1 MDSVE
6 KFVNS
11 RVKIYKECYDKIAEL
26 KCRMLIAK
34 KLTADGKSVNIEAIQ
49 KELAEV
55 QRRMNAILT

>member
-1 MDSVE
+1 MQTQSLH
-6 KFVNS
+6 
-11 RVKIYKECYDKIAEL
+11 DKIAEL

-34 KLTADGKSVNIEAIQ
+34 KLMADGKSVNIEAIQ